1 MRIVSSIFSW
11 IGGVVTIIVGFV
23 RLSIGH
29 EVDDIYYIDGLY
41 PVKTGATK
49 IVPYD
54 TWVWVLW
61 FIYLGG
67 MLAVLILREISVRR
81 GSKVLFGVLTL
92 IFASLVGGILTLCIP
107 DSELFEHSYKH
118 KRIDYHKIYAGL
130 NTAENM
136 SQAKDTSD
144 EKEEDESTIED
155 IKKYEESFDPNF
167 AANEEY
173 KINQRDF
180 GDEDENKYRYK

>member
-11 IGGVVTIIVGFV
+11 IGGVATMIVGFV
-23 RLSIGH
+23 RLSIGY
-29 EVDDIYYIDGLY
+29 EADVIYYVDGLY

-49 IVPYD
+49 IKPYD
-54 TWVWVLW
+54 TWVWILW
-61 FIYLGG
+61 FVYLGG
-67 MLAVLILREISVRR
+67 MLAILVWREISTRQ
-81 GSKVLFGVLTL
+81 GSKILFGILTL

-118 KRIDYHKIYAGL
+118 KRIDYHKIYGAYH
-130 NTAENM
+130 TPEDAP
-136 SQAKDTSD
+136 QQ
-144 EKEEDESTIED
+144 KEEDESTIED
-155 IKKYEESFDPNF
+155 IKKYEESFDPNI

-180 GDEDENKYRYK
+180 SDEDENKYRYK